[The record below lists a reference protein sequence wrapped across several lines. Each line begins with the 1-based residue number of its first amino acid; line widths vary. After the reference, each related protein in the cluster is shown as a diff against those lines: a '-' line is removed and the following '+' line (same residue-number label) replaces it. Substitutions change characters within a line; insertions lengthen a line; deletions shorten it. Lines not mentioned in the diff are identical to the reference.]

1 MNTKADVLLRKDQV
15 DMKED
20 NKDIL
25 ILKIWTRR
33 QITAEVTLIQKNQVV
48 EEITLLEGIWK
59 NNTKEQ
65 EVVKELEKNN
75 NQAWEE
81 DGIVYV
87 EENIYVLNNW
97 KIWEQILQENYNL
110 VDVRHSGQQQML
122 KLIKKNY
129 WWPEIKGDIKKYIQ
143 GCTKCQ

>member
-87 EENIYVLNNW
+87 EEKIYVLNN
-97 KIWEQILQENYNL
+97 
-110 VDVRHSGQQQML
+110 
-122 KLIKKNY
+122 
-129 WWPEIKGDIKKYIQ
+129 
-143 GCTKCQ
+143 

>member
-1 MNTKADVLLRKDQV
+1 MNTKADILLRKDQV

-48 EEITLLEGIWK
+48 EEIILLEGIWK

-87 EENIYVLNNW
+87 EEKIYVLNN
-97 KIWEQILQENYNL
+97 
-110 VDVRHSGQQQML
+110 
-122 KLIKKNY
+122 
-129 WWPEIKGDIKKYIQ
+129 
-143 GCTKCQ
+143 

>member
-48 EEITLLEGIWK
+48 EEITLLEGI
-59 NNTKEQ
+59 
-65 EVVKELEKNN
+65 
-75 NQAWEE
+75 
-81 DGIVYV
+81 
-87 EENIYVLNNW
+87 
-97 KIWEQILQENYNL
+97 
-110 VDVRHSGQQQML
+110 
-122 KLIKKNY
+122 
-129 WWPEIKGDIKKYIQ
+129 
-143 GCTKCQ
+143 